1 MKNFW
6 QKIKHGAKAVG
17 DFQARL
23 LLTVFYVV
31 LVIPTG
37 WFARLGGVLDG
48 PHKPGEM
55 PSYWQHRDTRDHL
68 HLAKR
73 QG

>member
-1 MKNFW
+1 
-6 QKIKHGAKAVG
+6 
-17 DFQARL
+17 
-23 LLTVFYVV
+23 
-31 LVIPTG
+31 
-37 WFARLGGVLDG
+37 VLDG